1 MDRTSL
7 DKGIDLEDITSDI
20 QDVNSSHDQSFDSNI
35 PLTSTPLREGSHT
48 GLHSVNLSNTSPM
61 APSFSYIEESS
72 SADPLEPSVPSPG
85 NHSPKVNTP
94 SGDHSPEVNTPPEVI
109 PHPIRCYGIKVVGD
123 NVNVTVD
130 PRNMRSDHQACQL
143 DYFQMYAVRDRI
155 DISGFSE
162 ESPLVN
168 PDTPVHELLPTAEDN
183 MNMLSNI
190 GILVARVLV
199 KHIPSFSTAFSDVV
213 MEHIPHI
220 YSKEMST
227 KSEIVSSSILC

>member
-1 MDRTSL
+1 M
-7 DKGIDLEDITSDI
+7 EDITSDI
-20 QDVNSSHDQSFDSNI
+20 QDVNSSHNQSFDSNI

-48 GLHSVNLSNTSPM
+48 GIHSVNLSDTSPM

-94 SGDHSPEVNTPPEVI
+94 SGDYSPEVI
-109 PHPIRCYGIKVVGD
+109 PHPIRCYGIKLVGD
-123 NVNVTVD
+123 NLNMTVD
-130 PRNMRSDHQACQL
+130 PRNMRSDQQA
-143 DYFQMYAVRDRI
+143 YFQVYAVRDRI
-155 DISGFSE
+155 DLSGFSE
-162 ESPLVN
+162 EPPLVN
-168 PDTPVHELLPTAEDN
+168 ADAPVHKLLLTAEDN

-190 GILVARVLV
+190 GILVAHVLV
-199 KHIPSFSTAFSDVV
+199 KHIPFFSTAFSDVV

-227 KSEIVSSSILC
+227 KSEIVSS